1 MFSHQ
6 MGRNVEVY
14 IDVMLVKSN
23 DESAHLDDLRK
34 TFDTLHKY
42 MMKLNPTKCV
52 FEVLS
57 RKFFGFMISQ
67 WGIKANPNKIK
78 ANPISAK

>member
-52 FEVLS
+52 FVVS
-57 RKFFGFMISQ
+57 SGKFLVFIVSQ
-67 WGIKANPNKIK
+67 
-78 ANPISAK
+78 